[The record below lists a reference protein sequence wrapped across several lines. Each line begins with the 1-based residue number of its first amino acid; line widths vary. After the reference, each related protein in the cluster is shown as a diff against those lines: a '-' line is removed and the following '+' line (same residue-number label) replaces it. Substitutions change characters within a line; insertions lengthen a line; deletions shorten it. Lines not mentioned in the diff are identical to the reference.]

1 MAVVSSSQPKVRT
14 SPSTSLTE
22 THPFPIKSVSMD
34 WILLGEEQEEFLQG
48 ARSQFRGETPT
59 ARTPLQHRCD
69 RCCLPGIFPSFFKV
83 N

>member
-1 MAVVSSSQPKVRT
+1 MAVVSSNQPKVRP

-22 THPFPIKSVSMD
+22 THPFPIKSVSMH
-34 WILLGEEQEEFLQG
+34 WILLGEEQEEFSQG
-48 ARSQFRGETPT
+48 ARSQST
-59 ARTPLQHRCD
+59 AWTPLQHRCD